1 MSVRHL
7 AIAEF
12 RDATR
17 VSGGTMR
24 RGGRPERDP
33 DKPIGAVLRERRIG
47 RNEDAHDT
55 ASKLCLTKTY
65 LFALEEGAYD
75 RLPAA
80 CYTVG
85 YARAYARHLGL
96 DADEV
101 AGRVKAELEQAGRT
115 EEMELPKGEAER
127 RAPRKRFRIGAAA
140 IVGLSLAAVVVL
152 ASVAALAAVT
162 IF

>member
-1 MSVRHL
+1 MSARNL

-12 RDATR
+12 REATR
-17 VSGGTMR
+17 VPSGATR
-24 RGGRPERDP
+24 RSGRPERDP
-33 DKPIGAVLRERRIG
+33 DRPIGAVLRDRRLG

-115 EEMELPKGEAER
+115 EEMELPRGEAER
-127 RAPRKRFRIGAAA
+127 RAPRKRFRITLAGV
-140 IVGLSLAAVVVL
+140 VGLCIAGVVVL
-152 ASVAALAAVT
+152 ASVAALAAVA